1 MKNAF
6 AVVFGGV
13 IAFILLMLYAG
24 TVGYMIWAIAVPE
37 HAETV
42 IFSQGLI
49 FVVTT
54 INGLVSALV
63 VTNLAITKP
72 GENPAI
78 VRDAVRA
85 DGTPNP
91 WVTRL
96 TAGYIAIWL
105 LVGLSALVMG
115 VMIFPDVNT
124 TLKDIGTT
132 WLGLAVVAGYSYFGV
147 TPK

>member
-6 AVVFGGV
+6 AAVFGGV

-24 TVGYMIWAIAVPE
+24 TVGYMIWAIVGPE
-37 HAETV
+37 HGDTV
-42 IFSQGLI
+42 TFSQGLI

-54 INGLVSALV
+54 INGLISALV

-72 GENPAI
+72 GESPAI
-78 VRDAVRA
+78 VRDMVRK

-91 WVTRL
+91 WPTIL
-96 TAGYIAIWL
+96 TGGYIAIWL
-105 LVGLSALVMG
+105 IVGLAALVIG
-115 VMIFPDVNT
+115 VMIYPDVNT
-124 TLKDIGTT
+124 TLKDLGTT
-132 WLGLAVVAGYSYFGV
+132 WLGLAVAAGYSYFGV